1 MIKGSRS
8 RFWISLFSLY
18 CLLISLNV
26 FYTVMI
32 QNRMTT
38 DDCLWTY
45 IDDSSSKR
53 ITFRITEIIPDGVAE
68 QAGLKDGDILLE
80 IEGLS
85 FMNMDDAMRILN
97 NYQNEFVRYT
107 IQRDGEILYKDI
119 RVYKYLNTL
128 FLIFWLM
135 GFGFLIVGFIVGFSK
150 PSELSSKIFFFL
162 GCCASLGF
170 VLYGNASLYNFEF
183 KNIFVNF
190 GDFTKFFLF
199 VNHLAAMLMFQAVLF
214 HFFATYPKKYEFK
227 GKRKLVV
234 ISVYVIAFLPAVF
247 TVFFNMLSKITL
259 FRFGYF
265 IIYVLPAVIVSVSLI
280 LFLKS
285 YREIEDPQNKKS
297 IRIIRNGFI
306 IAAFGAVYFIIYQIF
321 FSKPIFLVNNLLILP
336 VITVLA
342 IPLSFGY
349 SIIKYR
355 ILDTEYLIKRSIVF
369 GIVSVLIIIVYL
381 SLIYLIDSYIGDH
394 AEFNR
399 QYLIVA
405 FIIFVTFTF
414 DFVNN
419 KAKDF
424 VDKIFYKE
432 RYNFRKSLLEFSH
445 QLSYIKNINEI
456 LNRIKEEVGKSL
468 GINIL
473 KIWITDEKYLRL
485 IDKSTIPENFV
496 TNYEKAKVITN
507 KLFKNSSDPAM
518 LSYAF
523 YQDYGLNESEIE
535 IINKCGIN
543 LAVPLYIHNNLIGC
557 LNFGSKISGK
567 AYSDEDMDLLKTISV
582 QTAIA
587 LENYRLEKEELGKKK
602 IEEELLI
609 ARKIQTGLLP
619 ESNFRNDNVIISGI
633 SVPARIIGGDFF
645 DVIKS
650 GDDKIYSLV
659 ADVSGKGIPAAIYM
673 SKVQSIIQFATT
685 VMENPHDILIEINKQ
700 IFEQIERKY
709 FITIIFLLFDFREMV
724 LKVCRAGHLP
734 MLLFRDGKTEKI
746 NPRGIGLGLENGK
759 IFEKELEEFVIPIK
773 KNDIYFIYSD
783 GLTECFNENNE
794 EFGLER
800 CTEIIENNI
809 NSEPEHLKRLLIS
822 DVHRYMGSAEQH
834 DDITFE
840 IIKIQ

>member
-1 MIKGSRS
+1 
-8 RFWISLFSLY
+8 
-18 CLLISLNV
+18 
-26 FYTVMI
+26 
-32 QNRMTT
+32 MTT

-45 IDDSSSKR
+45 IEDSASKR
-53 ITFRITEIIPDGVAE
+53 YTFLISDIIPGGVADS
-68 QAGLKDGDILLE
+68 AGLKNGDVLLE

-85 FMNMDDAMRILN
+85 FMNMEDAMRILN
-97 NYQNEFVRYT
+97 THQNEFVRYT
-107 IQRDGEILYKDI
+107 ILREGEIIYKDI
-119 RVYKYLNTL
+119 WVYKHLNIL

-135 GFGFLIVGFIVGFSK
+135 GFGFLTVGFIVGFSK

-170 VLYGNASLYNFEF
+170 VLYGNASLYIYDVNKIFE
-183 KNIFVNF
+183 NL
-190 GDFTKFFLF
+190 GDFAKFFLF
-199 VNHLAAMLMFQAVLF
+199 INHVAAMLAFQAILF
-214 HFFATYPKKYEFK
+214 HFFATYPKKYDFK
-227 GKRKLVV
+227 GKRKSVIVLV
-234 ISVYVIAFLPAVF
+234 YLFAFLPSLF
-247 TVFFNMLSKITL
+247 TILYNLLSHSQI
-259 FRFGYF
+259 FRLGYF
-265 IIYVLPAVIVSVSLI
+265 LIYVIPAVIVSVSLI
-280 LFLKS
+280 LFMKS

-306 IAAFGAVYFIIYQIF
+306 IAGFGAIYFIIYQIF
-321 FSKPIFLVNNLLILP
+321 FSKPIFLVNNLLLLP
-336 VITVLA
+336 IITVLA

-381 SLIYLIDSYIGDH
+381 SLIYLIDSYIGWH

-456 LNRIKEEVGKSL
+456 LIRIKEEVGRSL

-473 KIWITDEKYLRL
+473 KIWITDEKYLHL
-485 IDKSTIPENFV
+485 IDRATIPENFL
-496 TNYEKAKVITN
+496 TNYEKAKIITN
-507 KLFKNSSDPAM
+507 KLFKKSSEPAM

-523 YQDYGLNESEIE
+523 YQDYGLNENEIE
-535 IINKCGIN
+535 IISKCGIN
-543 LAVPLYIHNNLIGC
+543 LSVPLFIHNNLIGC

-567 AYSDEDMDLLKTISV
+567 AYSDEDLDLLKTISV
-582 QTAIA
+582 QTAIS

-619 ESNFRNDNVIISGI
+619 ESNFKNENINISGI

-650 GDDKIYSLV
+650 GLDKIYSLV

-685 VMENPHDILIEINKQ
+685 VMENPRDILIEINKQ

-709 FITIIFLLFDFREMV
+709 FITIIFLLFDFSNMH

-734 MLLFRDGKTEKI
+734 MLLFRDGNIEKI

-759 IFEKELEEFVIPIK
+759 IFEKELEEFIIPIK

-783 GLTECFNENNE
+783 GLTECFNEKNE

-800 CTEIIENNI
+800 CTEIIKNNI
-809 NSEPEHLKRLLIS
+809 KSEPEHLKRLIIS

>member
-8 RFWISLFSLY
+8 RFWIIIFSVY

-45 IDDSSSKR
+45 IEDSASKR
-53 ITFRITEIIPDGVAE
+53 YTFLISDIIPGGVADS
-68 QAGLKDGDILLE
+68 AGLKNGDVLLE

-85 FMNMDDAMRILN
+85 FMNMEDAMRILN
-97 NYQNEFVRYT
+97 THQNEFVRYT
-107 IQRDGEILYKDI
+107 ILREGEIIYKDI
-119 RVYKYLNTL
+119 WVYKHLNIL

-135 GFGFLIVGFIVGFSK
+135 GFGFLTVGFIVGFSK

-170 VLYGNASLYNFEF
+170 VLYGNASLYIYDVNKIFE
-183 KNIFVNF
+183 NL
-190 GDFTKFFLF
+190 GDFAKFFLF
-199 VNHLAAMLMFQAVLF
+199 INHVAAMLAFQAILF
-214 HFFATYPKKYEFK
+214 HFFATYPKKYDFK
-227 GKRKLVV
+227 GKRKSVIVLV
-234 ISVYVIAFLPAVF
+234 YLFAFLPSLF
-247 TVFFNMLSKITL
+247 TILYNLLSHSQI
-259 FRFGYF
+259 FRLGYF
-265 IIYVLPAVIVSVSLI
+265 LIYVIPAVIVSVSLI
-280 LFLKS
+280 LFMKS

-306 IAAFGAVYFIIYQIF
+306 IAGFGAIYFIIYQIF
-321 FSKPIFLVNNLLILP
+321 FSKPIFLVNNLLLLP
-336 VITVLA
+336 IITVLA

-381 SLIYLIDSYIGDH
+381 SLIYLIDSYIGWH

-456 LNRIKEEVGKSL
+456 LIRIKEEVGRSL

-473 KIWITDEKYLRL
+473 KIWITDEKYLHL
-485 IDKSTIPENFV
+485 IDRATIPENFL
-496 TNYEKAKVITN
+496 TNYEKAKIITN
-507 KLFKNSSDPAM
+507 KLFKKSSEPAM

-523 YQDYGLNESEIE
+523 YQDYGLNENEIE
-535 IINKCGIN
+535 IISKCGIN
-543 LAVPLYIHNNLIGC
+543 LSVPLFIHNNLIGC

-567 AYSDEDMDLLKTISV
+567 AYSDEDLDLLKTISV
-582 QTAIA
+582 QTAIS

-619 ESNFRNDNVIISGI
+619 ESNFKNENINISGI

-650 GDDKIYSLV
+650 GLDKIYSLV

-685 VMENPHDILIEINKQ
+685 VMENPRDILIEINKQ

-709 FITIIFLLFDFREMV
+709 FITIIFLLFDFSNMH

-734 MLLFRDGKTEKI
+734 MLLFRDGNIEKI

-759 IFEKELEEFVIPIK
+759 IFEKELEEFIIPIK

-783 GLTECFNENNE
+783 GLTECFNEKNE

-800 CTEIIENNI
+800 CTEIIKNNI
-809 NSEPEHLKRLLIS
+809 KSEPEHLKRLIIS